1 MTECRGIT
9 RAYVDPDLSRY
20 MAILGHNDLMHYLM
34 ISIRVYIILYTVRG
48 NTKTLVKNLTSNSE
62 SFEMQLQTN
71 IFNSY
76 YNNPI

>member
-9 RAYVDPDLSRY
+9 RANVDPDLSRH

-34 ISIRVYIILYTVRG
+34 ISIHVYIILYTVRG